1 MKNDTIPTGVF
12 GQTGQKV
19 TRIGLGGEGVLRTYG
34 KSGQAREVIQEAI
47 TRGITYFDSA
57 QAYAGSERYYGSIWT
72 GSPEMRSRIFQAS
85 KSASR
90 HKEDALADLQNT
102 LRNMGTSY
110 LDLWQI
116 HDVRTEED
124 LRIISG
130 PGGALEAFL
139 EAKSSGK
146 VRFVGVT
153 GHHDPEILTR
163 AVEDWP
169 VDSVMIPVNPVEGVF
184 GGFLTSTLPAAN
196 KKGIAII
203 GMKILGASHYL
214 QPRLGIT
221 AEVLIRF
228 ALSQAISVA
237 IVGCSNASEVKT
249 LADAGRS
256 FNPLSVK
263 EETELI
269 ERLEPHARRLAFYR
283 GVL

>member
-1 MKNDTIPTGVF
+1 VKGDTIPTCVF
-12 GQTGQKV
+12 GQTGHKV
-19 TRIGLGGEGVLRTYG
+19 TRVGLGGEGVLRTYG
-34 KSGQAREVIQEAI
+34 KSEQAGEVIREAI
-47 TRGITYFDSA
+47 TQGITYFDSA
-57 QAYAGSERYYGSIWT
+57 QAYAGSEGYYGSIWT
-72 GSPEMRSRIFQAS
+72 GSQEMRSRIFQAS

-90 HKEDALADLQNT
+90 HKEDALADLENT
-102 LRNMGTSY
+102 LRNMGISY

-139 EAKSSGK
+139 QAKSSGK
-146 VRFVGVT
+146 VRSVGVT

-163 AVEDWP
+163 AVENWP
-169 VDSVMIPVNPVEGVF
+169 VDSVMIPVNPVEEIL

-196 KKGIAII
+196 KTGIAII

-228 ALSQAISVA
+228 ALSQQISVA

-249 LADAGRS
+249 LADVGRS
-256 FNPLSVK
+256 FNPLSQQ
-263 EETELI
+263 
-269 ERLEPHARRLAFYR
+269 ERTDLMQRLKPYSRQLAFYR

>member
-72 GSPEMRSRIFQAS
+72 ESPEMRSRIFQAS

-169 VDSVMIPVNPVEGVF
+169 VDSVMIPVNPVEGVL